1 MIHLL
6 ELLEAGLVVTAVTIA
21 AVTVPVAVVTD
32 AEMPDLKPLIEVLE
46 DEPES

>member
-46 DEPES
+46 DELES

>member
-1 MIHLL
+1 MVEFLQL
-6 ELLEAGLVVTAVTIA
+6 FQAGLAGTAVTLA

-32 AEMPDLKPLIEVLE
+32 TPMPDLKPLIEVLE